1 MSTPDYWDKKVK
13 VDKLVKGHR
22 LSKKAK
28 KKAERKAIMERHGS
42 VNAADVYTDEQWSRL
57 MWAGHSEVNEV
68 MREISVENGLIAHY
82 RSQKMSFEE
91 WLNANEEE
99 VTIYAAETGADREL
113 DYDREKLEERLY
125 EEYLNDSKQN

>member
-1 MSTPDYWDKKVK
+1 MNTPT
-13 VDKLVKGHR
+13 
-22 LSKKAK
+22 
-28 KKAERKAIMERHGS
+28 KAEKKAIMERHGS
-42 VNAADVYTDEQWSRL
+42 VSAADVYTDEQWSRL

-68 MREISVENGLIAHY
+68 MREISIEKGLIAHY

-91 WLNANEEE
+91 WLNANDEE

-125 EEYLNDSKQN
+125 EEYLNDNKQN